1 MTENK
6 DKFIPLPQEIAKS
19 LGVRRRKR
27 QAKIGPIR
35 LIDEKMIEDHK
46 KYIYKIVKLM
56 DKDAGDGNDDQ
67 G

>member
-1 MTENK
+1 M
-6 DKFIPLPQEIAKS
+6 PQEIAKS